1 MTRVNC
7 THWCFV
13 SQNSKTGAL
22 DTLSTI
28 SPPTDKDDKSST
40 NPPSNRTTR
49 SRRFPEPNVVLRC
62 DGDRYRVRSR
72 HAPDPGAAEW
82 GNDRPL
88 ARTLGSAR
96 PHARRAPIV
105 RALDEALSKALLGL
119 SAPAPGGIL
128 GFVRADGR
136 LLGGRT
142 PRHRGLDPRPTS
154 PCLSGGQ
161 ETPPGFSSRA
171 PSRRS
176 DERFRRR

>member
-82 GNDRPL
+82 GNDHAL

-96 PHARRAPIV
+96 PRASDPGHA
-105 RALDEALSKALLGL
+105 LF
-119 SAPAPGGIL
+119 SASAGIAEL
-128 GFVRADGR
+128 FLCIQRSGTSARH
-136 LLGGRT
+136 
-142 PRHRGLDPRPTS
+142 PRV
-154 PCLSGGQ
+154 
-161 ETPPGFSSRA
+161 ETRHM
-171 PSRRS
+171 
-176 DERFRRR
+176 E

>member
-72 HAPDPGAAEW
+72 HVPDPGAAEW

-96 PHARRAPIV
+96 PRAPKSANRTSAGRSSIESPSRTFGACTRRDPGIRSCGWPPARRKDA
-105 RALDEALSKALLGL
+105 
-119 SAPAPGGIL
+119 
-128 GFVRADGR
+128 
-136 LLGGRT
+136 
-142 PRHRGLDPRPTS
+142 
-154 PCLSGGQ
+154 
-161 ETPPGFSSRA
+161 A
-171 PSRRS
+171 PSRPGPAPDIS
-176 DERFRRR
+176 LPIRRPRNASWVLFSSAIAPIG

>member
-72 HAPDPGAAEW
+72 HVPDPGAAEW

-96 PHARRAPIV
+96 PRAP
-105 RALDEALSKALLGL
+105 K
-119 SAPAPGGIL
+119 SANRTSAGRSSIESPSRTFGACTGGIL

-154 PCLSGGQ
+154 PCQSGGQ
-161 ETPPGFSSRA
+161 EKP
-171 PSRRS
+171 
-176 DERFRRR
+176 